1 MHNKQ
6 QKLNI
11 EPGGSFLPLEAKEN
25 VMVHLPALSGAAPSD
40 GEDSMMQL
48 ETLEKLIIAL
58 SRADMCK
65 HCFPFFI
72 KASNLVHSLGASEH
86 FQRCSHRKNA
96 KSIPEWCV
104 LAHIS

>member
-65 HCFPFFI
+65 HCF
-72 KASNLVHSLGASEH
+72 SLFH
-86 FQRCSHRKNA
+86 
-96 KSIPEWCV
+96 KSIKPGTQFGG
-104 LAHIS
+104 I